1 MPQNSTHK
9 KPETRSTELVQ
20 TICHPGSLAS
30 DADSSADDSWRA
42 SPVDSSA
49 VLGATSTPSTTISSK
64 LLPWL
69 RKKLG
74 CTHQAADLAQDV
86 FVRVLVRRVANP
98 AAALHIKEPR
108 AYLSTIARGLVI
120 DHWRRCELERA
131 WLETLAA
138 LPEAEAPSPEQ
149 RLTILETLVALD
161 RALDTLPAA
170 VRQAFLWAQLEGL
183 TCPQIAQ
190 RLGVS
195 LATAERYVA
204 KGLRRCYELRFGS

>member
-1 MPQNSTHK
+1 MSATAPAQQHIQA
-9 KPETRSTELVQ
+9 LY
-20 TICHPGSLAS
+20 S
-30 DADSSADDSWRA
+30 DHHGW
-42 SPVDSSA
+42 
-49 VLGATSTPSTTISSK
+49 LHG
-64 LLPWL
+64 WL

-98 AAALHIKEPR
+98 AAALHIEEPR

-149 RLTILETLVALD
+149 QLTILETLVALD
-161 RALDTLPAA
+161 RALDALPAA

>member
-1 MPQNSTHK
+1 MPD
-9 KPETRSTELVQ
+9 PRFG
-20 TICHPGSLAS
+20 PGAIMPFVSIAESVLQQQVHALYS
-30 DADSSADDSWRA
+30 DHHGW
-42 SPVDSSA
+42 
-49 VLGATSTPSTTISSK
+49 LHG
-64 LLPWL
+64 WL